1 MNFGPF
7 KEGNTGN
14 RRQLFNWSATH
25 GVLMDGRF
33 SLRDGPAE
41 TRRRFTDLENQDS
54 PPNGYHSDPDIDLM
68 LRVRDDDAAAFEQL
82 VDRYKNRVFRVMYG
96 WTGSRDQA
104 EDLAQDVFLRVFR
117 SRKTYLPTAK
127 FSTWIFRIATN
138 LANNALRDRSRRKE
152 YQVSTSESMSTTGL
166 AIENLAVAN
175 SASLPTRRIDR
186 SERAAM
192 VQQAIEALGE
202 RQRMALLLC
211 KFEGLSY
218 QEIADTMDLSVK
230 AVKSL
235 LSRARANLKLML
247 QPYMEEGLIQS
258 MEVSDDEGDHA

>member
-1 MNFGPF
+1 MEKLNAS
-7 KEGNTGN
+7 E
-14 RRQLFNWSATH
+14 
-25 GVLMDGRF
+25 V
-33 SLRDGPAE
+33 
-41 TRRRFTDLENQDS
+41 
-54 PPNGYHSDPDIDLM
+54 GYHSDPDVELM

-82 VDRYKNRVFRVMYG
+82 VDRYKNRVFRVMFG
-96 WTGSRDQA
+96 WTGSREHA

-117 SRKTYLPTAK
+117 SRKTYQPTAK
-127 FSTWIFRIATN
+127 FSTWLFRIANN
-138 LANNALRDRSRRKE
+138 LANNAIRDRSRRRE
-152 YQVSTSESMSTTGL
+152 YQVSTTENLSTTGL

-175 SASLPTRRIDR
+175 SGSLPTKRIDR
-186 SERAAM
+186 TERAAM
-192 VQQAIEALGE
+192 VQQAVEALGE

-247 QPYMEEGLIQS
+247 QPYMEEGLVPTS
-258 MEVSDDEGDHA
+258 DLPEEEVDHE